1 MKKIITILTCLC
13 LILTLG
19 ACSTSR
25 EEEVVTVEKTV
36 KAVEDMKIVA
46 PSGAPSVAFY
56 NFSDS
61 ASFET
66 NGTPSNIVAMM
77 SAAEGPD
84 VVVIDTV
91 SGVNAI
97 NNGAPYLLAATIT
110 FGNFYIAAT
119 GNDEDGVMSAD
130 DNIILF
136 GQNQTPD
143 LVWHYIY
150 GSEFDEAVSF
160 VAAAGDAAAVLQTG
174 NDAQGNPAD
183 YVFLAEPALF
193 ASLNKNEKASIY
205 ANVQE
210 LYTAKSGTGM
220 IQASVFVKND
230 LSDESVNDFLAV
242 LEKDINA
249 ALEDPTVVKAGF
261 DKISEDESK
270 AKFGVMAAPVVA
282 VLKQN
287 NRLGLGFKKAYD
299 IKEDIDT
306 FLNVMSKDSTSE
318 EIYFK

>member
-1 MKKIITILTCLC
+1 MKKIVTILTCLC

-25 EEEVVTVEKTV
+25 EEEAVTVEKTV
-36 KAVEDMKIVA
+36 KSVEEMKIVA

-77 SAAEGPD
+77 SASDGPD

-205 ANVQE
+205 ANVQ
-210 LYTAKSGTGM
+210 
-220 IQASVFVKND
+220 
-230 LSDESVNDFLAV
+230 
-242 LEKDINA
+242 
-249 ALEDPTVVKAGF
+249 
-261 DKISEDESK
+261 
-270 AKFGVMAAPVVA
+270 
-282 VLKQN
+282 
-287 NRLGLGFKKAYD
+287 
-299 IKEDIDT
+299 
-306 FLNVMSKDSTSE
+306 
-318 EIYFK
+318 

>member
-1 MKKIITILTCLC
+1 
-13 LILTLG
+13 
-19 ACSTSR
+19 
-25 EEEVVTVEKTV
+25 
-36 KAVEDMKIVA
+36 
-46 PSGAPSVAFY
+46 
-56 NFSDS
+56 
-61 ASFET
+61 
-66 NGTPSNIVAMM
+66 MM
-77 SAAEGPD
+77 SSAEGPD